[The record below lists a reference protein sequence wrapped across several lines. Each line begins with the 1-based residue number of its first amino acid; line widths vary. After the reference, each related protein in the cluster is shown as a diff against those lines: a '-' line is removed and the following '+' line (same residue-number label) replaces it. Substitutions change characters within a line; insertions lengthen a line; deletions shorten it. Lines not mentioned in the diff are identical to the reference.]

1 MAHIHTLPGQHDHT
15 ASMYLFRTDFDEP
28 KIMLHLHR
36 KLGKYMQFGGHIELD
51 ETPWQAVAH
60 ELREESGYDISQVTL
75 LQPQLRLEFLTDSAV
90 HPTPAIHS
98 THLVANDHYHTDSAY
113 VITTD
118 QEPTDKPGEGESNDI
133 QLFTRSEIAALPSDK
148 ILENVREGIFYM
160 FDTIL
165 PNWESVTPDTYK

>member
-1 MAHIHTLPGQHDHT
+1 
-15 ASMYLFRTDFDEP
+15 
-28 KIMLHLHR
+28 
-36 KLGKYMQFGGHIELD
+36 MQFGGHIELD

-60 ELREESGYDISQVTL
+60 ELREESGYDLAQVQL
-75 LQPQLRLEFLTDSAV
+75 LQPHLRLESLTDSAV

-118 QEPTDKPGEGESNDI
+118 QEPAATPNEGESNDI
-133 QLFTRSEIAALPSDK
+133 QLFTRSEIVALPREK
-148 ILENVREGIFYM
+148 ILENVREGVLYM

-165 PNWESVTPDTYK
+165 PNWESVTSDTFK